1 MVPPV
6 TSDISIRI
14 NWIGIALANF
24 NVEGSTIHSEE
35 NFILVGISIGCIDTV
50 IGCIDGDIS
59 TVDGDRFSFET
70 FDRLAYLVGSAIDD
84 QITRSM
90 DAIGLLL

>member
-6 TSDISIRI
+6 TVIFPL
-14 NWIGIALANF
+14 NQLTGIALANF

-35 NFILVGISIGCIDTV
+35 NFILVGISIGCIDTI
-50 IGCIDGDIS
+50 IGCIDGDIT

-70 FDRLAYLVGSAIDD
+70 F
-84 QITRSM
+84 
-90 DAIGLLL
+90 